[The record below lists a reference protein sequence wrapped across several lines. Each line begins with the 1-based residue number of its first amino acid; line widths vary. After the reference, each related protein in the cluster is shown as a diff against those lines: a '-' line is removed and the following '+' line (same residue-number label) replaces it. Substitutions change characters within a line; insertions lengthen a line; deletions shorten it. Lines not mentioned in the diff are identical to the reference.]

1 MFVDNARQN
10 LFRQLEQFQIGTNP
24 YNEMHPCS
32 SCKPANT
39 HARPDGGSE
48 GGSMSLVYLWIG
60 GTWVFALK
68 FGFCHFRSWYH
79 VILKT
84 SESTSVENWTR
95 QRTRLLVWDQLD
107 FSSSSM
113 FSQAYKQNL
122 INQTE
127 IRPIKFIEG
136 KTPAVGHP
144 NNSYLYE
151 KLEKEIGLLF

>member
-1 MFVDNARQN
+1 MLDRICLDNLNSFRLGLTHTMKCILAVPVNPLTRTPAR
-10 LFRQLEQFQIGTNP
+10 T
-24 YNEMHPCS
+24 
-32 SCKPANT
+32 
-39 HARPDGGSE
+39 GGRR

-151 KLEKEIGLLF
+151 KL